1 MACRRVRV
9 KSIKATIPPPK
20 QNIDEPVKT
29 VVVTNPVPKP
39 QPTVDYLKKVKE
51 GISKKI
57 LRNLF
62 SECDYFEII
71 KETNPM
77 ILDTI
82 KEKIKYFNPTF
93 HSMTPEGL
101 NSRLTFLNQCVRPGE
116 TIPTIGTDG
125 KPKFNDAVNTSFG
138 APPVLVLRI
147 GDFYHTK
154 IIPDNVSF
162 TYEPLVLDMN
172 PEGIGVQPMI
182 VNVSM
187 SFKIIGGMGLAKP
200 VEQLQNALSFNF
212 YANTEIYDERAV
224 WTEDTSALDKKLV
237 DAILAGQTPA
247 TPTDSKPTNDGGT
260 TIGEI
265 ITNIPVTGGQ
275 TGETSYIKVMDKF
288 LDQTKGYF
296 ELIVNKLE
304 SINSSYNYGVVQM
317 LNVKR
322 NYSEGSIQI
331 GPEDNDVSP
340 IEIYGKPSDWEKE
353 MDNQITLAINDITN
367 NTNPIISDL
376 GQFYSSVN
384 KFNESPLREVK
395 ENMINYIQN
404 LGGDIKNGIATTVQ
418 DIVVG
423 QQDYVQ
429 NIRKINLV
437 MQKIDGKI
445 LDTNLAR
452 VYNLSGLTNPN
463 TYEELKE
470 DYLTLKKVTVD
481 QLGFNPLLRDLSYP
495 IAFMESDTFKG
506 GDFTVFE
513 NQSFPN
519 REDKTFFLLMAR
531 IINDN
536 NKKTDFINQIVK
548 SSIPNQKKP
557 VDLKLKFERIVD
569 RLDKNYNKELKNEE
583 KNFEKLKSTKKYKDL
598 TDGITDMMYVRGKTR
613 KFNYSTVPQS
623 NEENSKTKIQNLYK
637 SGNVNSDVNTFNG
650 KIQFN

>member
-1 MACRRVRV
+1 M
-9 KSIKATIPPPK
+9 
-20 QNIDEPVKT
+20 
-29 VVVTNPVPKP
+29 
-39 QPTVDYLKKVKE
+39 
-51 GISKKI
+51 
-57 LRNLF
+57 
-62 SECDYFEII
+62 
-71 KETNPM
+71 
-77 ILDTI
+77 
-82 KEKIKYFNPTF
+82 
-93 HSMTPEGL
+93 
-101 NSRLTFLNQCVRPGE
+101 
-116 TIPTIGTDG
+116 
-125 KPKFNDAVNTSFG
+125 
-138 APPVLVLRI
+138 
-147 GDFYHTK
+147 
-154 IIPDNVSF
+154 
-162 TYEPLVLDMN
+162 
-172 PEGIGVQPMI
+172 
-182 VNVSM
+182 
-187 SFKIIGGMGLAKP
+187 
-200 VEQLQNALSFNF
+200 
-212 YANTEIYDERAV
+212 
-224 WTEDTSALDKKLV
+224 
-237 DAILAGQTPA
+237 
-247 TPTDSKPTNDGGT
+247 
-260 TIGEI
+260 
-265 ITNIPVTGGQ
+265 
-275 TGETSYIKVMDKF
+275 
-288 LDQTKGYF
+288 
-296 ELIVNKLE
+296 
-304 SINSSYNYGVVQM
+304 
-317 LNVKR
+317 NVKR

-536 NKKTDFINQIVK
+536 NKKTDFINQIV
-548 SSIPNQKKP
+548 ILLVRIIVN
-557 VDLKLKFERIVD
+557 LKLIV
-569 RLDKNYNKELKNEE
+569 LA
-583 KNFEKLKSTKKYKDL
+583 
-598 TDGITDMMYVRGKTR
+598 
-613 KFNYSTVPQS
+613 
-623 NEENSKTKIQNLYK
+623 
-637 SGNVNSDVNTFNG
+637 
-650 KIQFN
+650 